1 VKTSIGE
8 ADILLQSA
16 CARFRPAI
24 AGARI
29 FTKQL
34 LAKNRGL
41 CYGPGMET
49 TAARRTLDSS
59 AKRPR
64 GRPRKTLEDR
74 DDGNRRQQLLS
85 CAATLFRRKGF
96 GGTST
101 RDIAAA
107 VGMQSGSPFY
117 HFKSKGALLYAVMD
131 EGMRSAIARQERA
144 ISASTRQQQ
153 AMGGAQA
160 AKPDDAARLRILIR
174 NHFDVL
180 LGPGSDFIPV
190 MLYEARS
197 IMPRQRTALAQLQS
211 EYEAPWIPVLE
222 ALHACGRLKA
232 EVKLARLLMFGAL
245 NWSAQWYDRRKGA
258 SLDELTDA
266 AIALFLASGET
277 PQSNCRGETP

>member
-1 VKTSIGE
+1 MGSRGDT
-8 ADILLQSA
+8 A
-16 CARFRPAI
+16 PAGPW
-24 AGARI
+24 AKPFCLVRLRI

-34 LAKNRGL
+34 LAKNSAL
-41 CYGPGMET
+41 CYGPVMET
-49 TAARRTLDSS
+49 TAGGRTVDSS

-74 DDGNRRQQLLS
+74 DDGNRRLQLLS
-85 CAATLFRRKGF
+85 CAAKLFRRKGF
-96 GGTST
+96 GATST

-117 HFKSKGALLYAVMD
+117 HFKSKGALLYAVME
-131 EGMRSAIARQERA
+131 EGMRSAIARQEQVLRQTESELLD
-144 ISASTRQQQ
+144 SA
-153 AMGGAQA
+153 G
-160 AKPDDAARLRILIR
+160 RLRTLIR

-197 IMPRQRTALAQLQS
+197 LTPRQRGAMAELQS
-211 EYEAPWIPVLE
+211 EYEAPWTPVLH
-222 ALHACGRLKA
+222 ALHAAGRLKA
-232 EVKLARLLMFGAL
+232 DVKLARLLMFGAL

-266 AIALFLASGET
+266 AMALFVATDLGDRS
-277 PQSNCRGETP
+277 